1 MQLKE
6 NILFDGRYNL
16 VKQLGRGGFSEVWLV
31 KDRKVND
38 KMMVIKVYAPGMGL
52 DDDGVQIFKNEFSL
66 VFDIQHKNILKPTY
80 FDIYNNM
87 PYLVLPYCEQGSCS
101 KLIGKITEK
110 EVWKFLKDVSDGLA
124 HLHAQK
130 PPVIHQD
137 IKPDNIL
144 IDNNGNYLI
153 TDFGISS
160 KARNTLR
167 RSLSQLKS
175 SGGTIAY
182 MAPEKFEKDNY
193 PINAGDIWALGVT
206 AYELMTG
213 DVPFGE
219 HGGLIQKS
227 GAEIPDIRGAWS
239 ENLTSIVKSCLAKE
253 PWDRPTAQDIFLQ
266 ASNLGLDVKKKCR
279 KCGKEISLNA
289 SFCSYCN
296 ASQNVEVCSK
306 CKKEITASATF
317 CPYCGNRK

>member
-1 MQLKE
+1 MQLRE
-6 NILFDGRYNL
+6 NMMFNSRYSL
-16 VKQLGRGGFSEVWLV
+16 VKLLGRGGFSEVWLV

-38 KMMVIKVYAPGMGL
+38 KMMVIKVYAPGTGL

-66 VFDIQHKNILKPTY
+66 VFDIQHTNLLKPTY
-80 FDIYNNM
+80 FDIHNNM

-110 EVWKFLKDVSDGLA
+110 EVWKFLKDVSAGLA
-124 HLHAQK
+124 HLHAQE

-144 IDNNGNYLI
+144 IDNSGNYLI

-167 RSLSQLKS
+167 RSLSQIKS

-193 PINAGDIWALGVT
+193 PIKAGDIWALGVT

-219 HGGLIQKS
+219 HGGLIQKN
-227 GAEIPDIRGAWS
+227 GAEIPNIRGSWS
-239 ENLTSIVKSCLAKE
+239 DNLTSIVKSCLAKE

-266 ASNLGLDVKKKCR
+266 ASNPGSGVKKKCW
-279 KCGKEISLNA
+279 KCGKEISRNA

-296 ASQNVEVCSK
+296 ASQNVVICPK
-306 CKKEITASATF
+306 CNKEITTSATF
-317 CPYCGNRK
+317 CPYCGNKK